1 MKKILTIILCALLC
15 IGAVGGSFALA
26 KHIDGKTPDK
36 QSQNSSPT
44 SDDDGTETVSTWQLC
59 TSVTELAVGDQIVIV
74 VQSEEVALGTTQNTS
89 NRSAA
94 SVTKDGHTV
103 MFGDD
108 VQIITLENGVVE
120 NTFAF
125 NVGTGYLYAPSSAS
139 NQLKTHASIDENS
152 SWSMPEVTITSS
164 KSVTMALNSYHTI
177 EGTVEPVGLDVPARF
192 VSSNENVATV
202 SEAGVVYAR
211 GYGSATITLYIAGE
225 AYTISVTCSSNVQY
239 M

>member
-15 IGAVGGSFALA
+15 IGAIGGSFALA

-44 SDDDGTETVSTWQLC
+44 DDSEKDSQTVSTWQLC
-59 TSVTELAVGDQIVIV
+59 TDVTELAVGDQIVIV

-103 MFGDD
+103 TFGDD

-125 NVGTGYLYAPSSAS
+125 NVGAGYLYAPSSAS

-152 SWSMPEVTITSS
+152 SWSIVIDSS
-164 KSVTMALNSYHTI
+164 CVANIVAQGESTRNVLMYNLASNLFSCYSSAQEPVAIYKLI
-177 EGTVEPVGLDVPARF
+177 EG
-192 VSSNENVATV
+192 EN
-202 SEAGVVYAR
+202 
-211 GYGSATITLYIAGE
+211 
-225 AYTISVTCSSNVQY
+225 N
-239 M
+239 

>member
-15 IGAVGGSFALA
+15 IGAIGGSFALA

-44 SDDDGTETVSTWQLC
+44 SDDDGTATVSTWQLC
-59 TSVTELAVGDQIVIV
+59 TDVTELAVGDQIVIV

-103 MFGDD
+103 TFGDD

-152 SWSMPEVTITSS
+152 SWSIVIDSS
-164 KSVTMALNSYHTI
+164 CVANIVAQGESIRNVLMYNLASNLFSCYSSAQ
-177 EGTVEPVGLDVPARF
+177 EPVAIYKLIDG
-192 VSSNENVATV
+192 EN
-202 SEAGVVYAR
+202 
-211 GYGSATITLYIAGE
+211 
-225 AYTISVTCSSNVQY
+225 N
-239 M
+239 

>member
-15 IGAVGGSFALA
+15 IGAIGGSFALA
-26 KHIDGKTPDK
+26 KHIDGKAPEK
-36 QSQNSSPT
+36 QSQNSSPM
-44 SDDDGTETVSTWQLC
+44 SDEESEEAVSTWQLC
-59 TSVTELAVGDQIVIV
+59 TDVTELAVGDQIVIV

-103 MFGDD
+103 TFGDD

-125 NVGTGYLYAPSSAS
+125 NVGAGYLYAPSSAS

-152 SWSMPEVTITSS
+152 SWSIVIDSS
-164 KSVTMALNSYHTI
+164 CVANIVAQGESTRNVLMYNLASNLFSCYSSAQ
-177 EGTVEPVGLDVPARF
+177 EPVAIYKLIDG
-192 VSSNENVATV
+192 EN
-202 SEAGVVYAR
+202 
-211 GYGSATITLYIAGE
+211 
-225 AYTISVTCSSNVQY
+225 N
-239 M
+239 

>member
-15 IGAVGGSFALA
+15 IGAIGGSFALA

-44 SDDDGTETVSTWQLC
+44 SDEESEETVSMWQLC
-59 TSVTELAVGDQIVIV
+59 TDVTELAVGDQIVIV
-74 VQSEEVALGTTQNTS
+74 VQSEEVALGTMQNTS

-103 MFGDD
+103 TFSDD

-152 SWSMPEVTITSS
+152 SWSIVIDSS
-164 KSVTMALNSYHTI
+164 CVANIVAQGESTRNVLMYNLASNLFSCYSSAQEPVAIYKLI
-177 EGTVEPVGLDVPARF
+177 EG
-192 VSSNENVATV
+192 EN
-202 SEAGVVYAR
+202 
-211 GYGSATITLYIAGE
+211 
-225 AYTISVTCSSNVQY
+225 N
-239 M
+239 

>member
-15 IGAVGGSFALA
+15 IGAIGGSFALA
-26 KHIDGKTPDK
+26 KHIDGKAPEK

-44 SDDDGTETVSTWQLC
+44 SDEESEEAVSTWQLC
-59 TSVTELAVGDQIVIV
+59 TDVTELAVGDQIVIV

-94 SVTKDGHTV
+94 SVIKDGHTV
-103 MFGDD
+103 TFGDD

-152 SWSMPEVTITSS
+152 SWSIVIDSS
-164 KSVTMALNSYHTI
+164 CVANIVAQGESTRNVLMYNLVSNLFSCYSSAQ
-177 EGTVEPVGLDVPARF
+177 EPVAIYKLIDG
-192 VSSNENVATV
+192 EN
-202 SEAGVVYAR
+202 
-211 GYGSATITLYIAGE
+211 
-225 AYTISVTCSSNVQY
+225 N
-239 M
+239 

>member
-15 IGAVGGSFALA
+15 IGAIGGSFALA

-36 QSQNSSPT
+36 QSQNSSLT

-59 TSVTELAVGDQIVIV
+59 TDVTELAVGDQIVIV

-103 MFGDD
+103 TFGDD

-152 SWSMPEVTITSS
+152 SWSIVIDSS
-164 KSVTMALNSYHTI
+164 CVANIVAQGESTRNVLMYNLASNLFSCYSSAQ
-177 EGTVEPVGLDVPARF
+177 EPVAIYKLIDG
-192 VSSNENVATV
+192 EN
-202 SEAGVVYAR
+202 
-211 GYGSATITLYIAGE
+211 
-225 AYTISVTCSSNVQY
+225 N
-239 M
+239 

>member
-1 MKKILTIILCALLC
+1 MKKFLTIILCALLC
-15 IGAVGGSFALA
+15 IGAIGGSFALA

-44 SDDDGTETVSTWQLC
+44 SDDDGTATVSTWQLC
-59 TSVTELAVGDQIVIV
+59 TDVTELAVGDQIVIV

-103 MFGDD
+103 TFGDD

-152 SWSMPEVTITSS
+152 SWSIVIDSS
-164 KSVTMALNSYHTI
+164 CVANIVAQGESTRNVLMYNLASNLFSCYSSAQ
-177 EGTVEPVGLDVPARF
+177 EPVAIYKLIDG
-192 VSSNENVATV
+192 EN
-202 SEAGVVYAR
+202 
-211 GYGSATITLYIAGE
+211 
-225 AYTISVTCSSNVQY
+225 N
-239 M
+239 

>member
-15 IGAVGGSFALA
+15 VGAIGGSFALA

-44 SDDDGTETVSTWQLC
+44 SDDDRTETVSTWQLC
-59 TSVTELAVGDQIVIV
+59 TDVTELAVGDQIVIV

-103 MFGDD
+103 TFGDD

-152 SWSMPEVTITSS
+152 SWSIVIDSS
-164 KSVTMALNSYHTI
+164 CVANIVAQGESTRNVLMYNLASNLFSCYSSAQ
-177 EGTVEPVGLDVPARF
+177 EPVAIYKLIDG
-192 VSSNENVATV
+192 EN
-202 SEAGVVYAR
+202 
-211 GYGSATITLYIAGE
+211 
-225 AYTISVTCSSNVQY
+225 N
-239 M
+239 

>member
-15 IGAVGGSFALA
+15 IGAIGGSFALA

-36 QSQNSSPT
+36 QSQNSSLT

-59 TSVTELAVGDQIVIV
+59 TDVTELAVGDQIVIV

-94 SVTKDGHTV
+94 SVIKDGHTV
-103 MFGDD
+103 TFGDD

-152 SWSMPEVTITSS
+152 SWSIVIDSS
-164 KSVTMALNSYHTI
+164 CVANIVAQGESTRNVLMYNLASNLFSCYSSAQ
-177 EGTVEPVGLDVPARF
+177 EPVAIYKLIDG
-192 VSSNENVATV
+192 EN
-202 SEAGVVYAR
+202 
-211 GYGSATITLYIAGE
+211 
-225 AYTISVTCSSNVQY
+225 N
-239 M
+239 

>member
-15 IGAVGGSFALA
+15 IGAIGGSFALA

-59 TSVTELAVGDQIVIV
+59 TDVTELAVGDQIVIV

-103 MFGDD
+103 TFGDD

-152 SWSMPEVTITSS
+152 SWSIVIDSS
-164 KSVTMALNSYHTI
+164 CVANIVAQGESTRNVLMYNLASNLFSCYSSAQ
-177 EGTVEPVGLDVPARF
+177 EPVAIYKLIDG
-192 VSSNENVATV
+192 EN
-202 SEAGVVYAR
+202 
-211 GYGSATITLYIAGE
+211 
-225 AYTISVTCSSNVQY
+225 N
-239 M
+239 

>member
-15 IGAVGGSFALA
+15 IGAIGGSFALA

-44 SDDDGTETVSTWQLC
+44 SDDNGTATVSTWQLC
-59 TSVTELAVGDQIVIV
+59 TDVTELAVGDQIVIV

-94 SVTKDGHTV
+94 SVSKDGHTV
-103 MFGDD
+103 TFGDD

-152 SWSMPEVTITSS
+152 SWSIVIDSS
-164 KSVTMALNSYHTI
+164 CVANIVAQGESTRNVLMYNLASNLFSCYSSAQ
-177 EGTVEPVGLDVPARF
+177 EPVAIYKLIDG
-192 VSSNENVATV
+192 EN
-202 SEAGVVYAR
+202 
-211 GYGSATITLYIAGE
+211 
-225 AYTISVTCSSNVQY
+225 N
-239 M
+239 

>member
-15 IGAVGGSFALA
+15 IGAIGGSFALA

-44 SDDDGTETVSTWQLC
+44 DDDDRTETVSTWQLC
-59 TSVTELAVGDQIVIV
+59 TDVTELAVGDQIVIV

-103 MFGDD
+103 TFGDD

-152 SWSMPEVTITSS
+152 SWSIVIDSS
-164 KSVTMALNSYHTI
+164 CVANIVAQGESTRNVLMYNLASNLFSCYSSAQ
-177 EGTVEPVGLDVPARF
+177 EPVAIYKLIDG
-192 VSSNENVATV
+192 EN
-202 SEAGVVYAR
+202 
-211 GYGSATITLYIAGE
+211 
-225 AYTISVTCSSNVQY
+225 N
-239 M
+239 

>member
-15 IGAVGGSFALA
+15 IGAIGGSFALA

-44 SDDDGTETVSTWQLC
+44 SDEESEETVSTWQLC
-59 TSVTELAVGDQIVIV
+59 TDVTELAVGDQIVIV

-94 SVTKDGHTV
+94 SVVKDGHTIT
-103 MFGDD
+103 FGDD

-139 NQLKTHASIDENS
+139 NQLKTHSSIDENS
-152 SWSMPEVTITSS
+152 SWAITIDSS
-164 KSVTMALNSYHTI
+164 CV
-177 EGTVEPVGLDVPARF
+177 
-192 VSSNENVATV
+192 
-202 SEAGVVYAR
+202 
-211 GYGSATITLYIAGE
+211 ATITAQGE
-225 AYTISVTCSSNVQY
+225 STRNVLMYNSASNLFSCYASAQETVVIY
-239 M
+239 KLVESAEN

>member
-15 IGAVGGSFALA
+15 IGAIGGSFALA

-44 SDDDGTETVSTWQLC
+44 SDEESEETVSTWQLC
-59 TSVTELAVGDQIVIV
+59 TDVTELAVGDQIVIV

-94 SVTKDGHTV
+94 SVTKDVHTV
-103 MFGDD
+103 TFGDD

-152 SWSMPEVTITSS
+152 SWSIVIDSS
-164 KSVTMALNSYHTI
+164 CVANIVAQGESTRNVLMYNLASNLFSCYSSAQ
-177 EGTVEPVGLDVPARF
+177 EPVAIYKLIDG
-192 VSSNENVATV
+192 EN
-202 SEAGVVYAR
+202 
-211 GYGSATITLYIAGE
+211 
-225 AYTISVTCSSNVQY
+225 N
-239 M
+239 

>member
-36 QSQNSSPT
+36 QSHNSSPT
-44 SDDDGTETVSTWQLC
+44 SDDDGTATVSTWQLC
-59 TSVTELAVGDQIVIV
+59 TDVTELAVGDQIVIV

-103 MFGDD
+103 TFGDD

-152 SWSMPEVTITSS
+152 SWSIVIDSS
-164 KSVTMALNSYHTI
+164 CVANIVAQGESTRNVLMYNLASNLFSCYSSAQ
-177 EGTVEPVGLDVPARF
+177 EPVAIYKLIDG
-192 VSSNENVATV
+192 EN
-202 SEAGVVYAR
+202 
-211 GYGSATITLYIAGE
+211 
-225 AYTISVTCSSNVQY
+225 N
-239 M
+239 

>member
-15 IGAVGGSFALA
+15 IGAIGGSFALA
-26 KHIDGKTPDK
+26 KHIDGKAPEK

-44 SDDDGTETVSTWQLC
+44 SDEESEETVSTWQLC
-59 TSVTELAVGDQIVIV
+59 TDVTELAVGDQIVIV

-103 MFGDD
+103 TFGDD

-152 SWSMPEVTITSS
+152 SWSIVIDSS
-164 KSVTMALNSYHTI
+164 CVANIVAQGESTRNVLMYNLASNLFSCYSSAQ
-177 EGTVEPVGLDVPARF
+177 EPVAIYKLIDG
-192 VSSNENVATV
+192 EN
-202 SEAGVVYAR
+202 
-211 GYGSATITLYIAGE
+211 
-225 AYTISVTCSSNVQY
+225 N
-239 M
+239 

>member
-15 IGAVGGSFALA
+15 IGAIGGSFALA

-44 SDDDGTETVSTWQLC
+44 SDDNGTATVSTWQLC
-59 TSVTELAVGDQIVIV
+59 TDVTELAVGDQIVIV
-74 VQSEEVALGTTQNTS
+74 VQSEEVALGTMQNTS

-103 MFGDD
+103 TFGDD

-152 SWSMPEVTITSS
+152 SWSIVIDSS
-164 KSVTMALNSYHTI
+164 CVANIVAQGESTRNVLMYNLASNLFSCYSSAQ
-177 EGTVEPVGLDVPARF
+177 EPVAIYKLIDG
-192 VSSNENVATV
+192 EN
-202 SEAGVVYAR
+202 
-211 GYGSATITLYIAGE
+211 
-225 AYTISVTCSSNVQY
+225 N
-239 M
+239 

>member
-44 SDDDGTETVSTWQLC
+44 SDEESEETVSMWQLC
-59 TSVTELAVGDQIVIV
+59 TDVTELAVGDQIVIV

-103 MFGDD
+103 TFGDD

-152 SWSMPEVTITSS
+152 SWSIVIDSS
-164 KSVTMALNSYHTI
+164 CVANIVAQGESTRNVLMYNLASNLFSCYSSAQ
-177 EGTVEPVGLDVPARF
+177 EPVAIYKLIDG
-192 VSSNENVATV
+192 EN
-202 SEAGVVYAR
+202 
-211 GYGSATITLYIAGE
+211 
-225 AYTISVTCSSNVQY
+225 N
-239 M
+239 

>member
-15 IGAVGGSFALA
+15 IGAIGGSFALA

-44 SDDDGTETVSTWQLC
+44 SDEESEETVSTWQLC
-59 TSVTELAVGDQIVIV
+59 TDVTELAVGDQIVIV

-103 MFGDD
+103 TFGDD

-139 NQLKTHASIDENS
+139 NQLKTHALIDENS
-152 SWSMPEVTITSS
+152 SWSIVIDSS
-164 KSVTMALNSYHTI
+164 CVANIVAQGESTRNVLMYNLASNLFSCYSSAQ
-177 EGTVEPVGLDVPARF
+177 EPVAIYKLIDG
-192 VSSNENVATV
+192 EN
-202 SEAGVVYAR
+202 
-211 GYGSATITLYIAGE
+211 
-225 AYTISVTCSSNVQY
+225 N
-239 M
+239 

>member
-26 KHIDGKTPDK
+26 KHIDGKTPNK

-44 SDDDGTETVSTWQLC
+44 DDDDEMETVSTWQLC
-59 TSVTELAVGDQIVIV
+59 TDVTELAVGDQIVIV

-103 MFGDD
+103 TFGDD

-152 SWSMPEVTITSS
+152 SWSIVIDSS
-164 KSVTMALNSYHTI
+164 CVANIVAQGESTRNILMYNLASNLFSCYSSAQ
-177 EGTVEPVGLDVPARF
+177 EPVVIYKLIDG
-192 VSSNENVATV
+192 EN
-202 SEAGVVYAR
+202 
-211 GYGSATITLYIAGE
+211 
-225 AYTISVTCSSNVQY
+225 N
-239 M
+239 

>member
-15 IGAVGGSFALA
+15 VGAIGGSFALA

-59 TSVTELAVGDQIVIV
+59 TDVTELAVGDQIVIV

-103 MFGDD
+103 TFGDD

-152 SWSMPEVTITSS
+152 SWSIVIDSS
-164 KSVTMALNSYHTI
+164 CVANIVAQGESTRNVLMYNLASNLFSCYSSAQ
-177 EGTVEPVGLDVPARF
+177 EPVVIYKLIDG
-192 VSSNENVATV
+192 EN
-202 SEAGVVYAR
+202 
-211 GYGSATITLYIAGE
+211 
-225 AYTISVTCSSNVQY
+225 N
-239 M
+239 

>member
-15 IGAVGGSFALA
+15 IGAIGGSFALA

-36 QSQNSSPT
+36 QSQNSSHT
-44 SDDDGTETVSTWQLC
+44 SDDDGTATVSTWQLC
-59 TSVTELAVGDQIVIV
+59 TDVTELAVGDQIVIV
-74 VQSEEVALGTTQNTS
+74 VQSEEVALGTMQNTS

-103 MFGDD
+103 TFGDD

-152 SWSMPEVTITSS
+152 SWSIVIDSS
-164 KSVTMALNSYHTI
+164 CVANIVAQGESTRNVLMYNLASNLFSCYSSAQ
-177 EGTVEPVGLDVPARF
+177 EPVAIYKLIDG
-192 VSSNENVATV
+192 EN
-202 SEAGVVYAR
+202 
-211 GYGSATITLYIAGE
+211 
-225 AYTISVTCSSNVQY
+225 N
-239 M
+239 

>member
-15 IGAVGGSFALA
+15 IGAIGGSFALA

-36 QSQNSSPT
+36 QSQNSSHT

-59 TSVTELAVGDQIVIV
+59 TDVTELAVGDQIVIV

-103 MFGDD
+103 TFGDD

-152 SWSMPEVTITSS
+152 SWSIVIDSS
-164 KSVTMALNSYHTI
+164 CVANIVAQGESTRNVLMYNLASNLFSCYSSAQ
-177 EGTVEPVGLDVPARF
+177 EPVAIYKLIDG
-192 VSSNENVATV
+192 EN
-202 SEAGVVYAR
+202 
-211 GYGSATITLYIAGE
+211 
-225 AYTISVTCSSNVQY
+225 N
-239 M
+239 

>member
-26 KHIDGKTPDK
+26 KHIDGKAPEK

-44 SDDDGTETVSTWQLC
+44 SDEENEETVSTWQLC
-59 TSVTELAVGDQIVIV
+59 TDVTELAVGDQIVIV

-94 SVTKDGHTV
+94 SVIKDGHTV
-103 MFGDD
+103 TFGDD

-152 SWSMPEVTITSS
+152 SWSIVIDSS
-164 KSVTMALNSYHTI
+164 YVANIVAQGESTRNVLMYNLASNLFSCYSSAQ
-177 EGTVEPVGLDVPARF
+177 EPVAIYKLIDG
-192 VSSNENVATV
+192 EN
-202 SEAGVVYAR
+202 
-211 GYGSATITLYIAGE
+211 
-225 AYTISVTCSSNVQY
+225 N
-239 M
+239 

>member
-44 SDDDGTETVSTWQLC
+44 SDEESEETVSTWQLC
-59 TSVTELAVGDQIVIV
+59 TDVTELAVGDQIVIV

-103 MFGDD
+103 TFGDD

-152 SWSMPEVTITSS
+152 SWSIVIDSS
-164 KSVTMALNSYHTI
+164 CVANIVAQGESTRNVLMYNLASNLFSCYSSAQ
-177 EGTVEPVGLDVPARF
+177 EPVAIYKLIDG
-192 VSSNENVATV
+192 EN
-202 SEAGVVYAR
+202 
-211 GYGSATITLYIAGE
+211 
-225 AYTISVTCSSNVQY
+225 N
-239 M
+239 

>member
-26 KHIDGKTPDK
+26 KHIDGKVPDK

-44 SDDDGTETVSTWQLC
+44 SDEESEETVSMWQLC
-59 TSVTELAVGDQIVIV
+59 TDVTELAVGDQIVIV

-94 SVTKDGHTV
+94 SVIKDGHTV
-103 MFGDD
+103 TFGDD

-152 SWSMPEVTITSS
+152 SWSIVIDSS
-164 KSVTMALNSYHTI
+164 CVANIVAQGESTRNVLMYNLASNLFSCYSSAQEPVAIYKLI
-177 EGTVEPVGLDVPARF
+177 EG
-192 VSSNENVATV
+192 EN
-202 SEAGVVYAR
+202 
-211 GYGSATITLYIAGE
+211 
-225 AYTISVTCSSNVQY
+225 N
-239 M
+239 

>member
-15 IGAVGGSFALA
+15 IGAIGGSFALA

-44 SDDDGTETVSTWQLC
+44 SDEESEETVSMWQLC
-59 TSVTELAVGDQIVIV
+59 TDVTELAVGDQIVIV

-94 SVTKDGHTV
+94 SVIKDGHTV
-103 MFGDD
+103 TFGDD

-152 SWSMPEVTITSS
+152 SWSIVIDSS
-164 KSVTMALNSYHTI
+164 CVANIVAQGESTRNVLMYNLASNLFSCYSSAQ
-177 EGTVEPVGLDVPARF
+177 EPVAIYKLIDG
-192 VSSNENVATV
+192 EN
-202 SEAGVVYAR
+202 
-211 GYGSATITLYIAGE
+211 
-225 AYTISVTCSSNVQY
+225 N
-239 M
+239 

>member
-15 IGAVGGSFALA
+15 IGAIGGSFALA

-44 SDDDGTETVSTWQLC
+44 SDDNGTATVSTWQLC
-59 TSVTELAVGDQIVIV
+59 TDVTELAVGDQIVIV

-103 MFGDD
+103 TFGDD

-152 SWSMPEVTITSS
+152 SWSIVIDSS
-164 KSVTMALNSYHTI
+164 CVANIVAQGESTRNVLMYNLASNLFSCYSSAQ
-177 EGTVEPVGLDVPARF
+177 EPVAIYKLIDG
-192 VSSNENVATV
+192 ENT
-202 SEAGVVYAR
+202 
-211 GYGSATITLYIAGE
+211 
-225 AYTISVTCSSNVQY
+225 
-239 M
+239 

>member
-59 TSVTELAVGDQIVIV
+59 TDVTELAVGDQIVIV

-152 SWSMPEVTITSS
+152 SWSIVIDSS
-164 KSVTMALNSYHTI
+164 CVANIVAQGESTRNVLMYNLASNLFSCYSSAQ
-177 EGTVEPVGLDVPARF
+177 EPVAIYKLIDG
-192 VSSNENVATV
+192 EN
-202 SEAGVVYAR
+202 
-211 GYGSATITLYIAGE
+211 
-225 AYTISVTCSSNVQY
+225 N
-239 M
+239 

>member
-15 IGAVGGSFALA
+15 IGAIGGSFALA

-59 TSVTELAVGDQIVIV
+59 TDVTELAVGDQIVIV
-74 VQSEEVALGTTQNTS
+74 VQSEEYALGTTQNTS

-103 MFGDD
+103 TFGDD

-152 SWSMPEVTITSS
+152 SWSIVIDSNCVANIVAQGESTRNVLMYNLASNLFSCYSS
-164 KSVTMALNSYHTI
+164 AQ
-177 EGTVEPVGLDVPARF
+177 EPVAIYKLIDG
-192 VSSNENVATV
+192 ENK
-202 SEAGVVYAR
+202 
-211 GYGSATITLYIAGE
+211 
-225 AYTISVTCSSNVQY
+225 
-239 M
+239 